1 MLIKLVIIFLYF
13 AILFGIGLWSSRRVK
28 DIKDYYVGGKK
39 LGFWVVAFSTRAT
52 GESAWLLLGLTG
64 LGAAVGLSAFWVVL
78 GELIGVTVA
87 WLLMAKPFKR
97 LSDNYGSIT
106 IPDYLV
112 SRFQSKTNHLR
123 ILAAVILSVFVVIYV
138 SAQIDAT
145 GSAFESFLGWNYYV
159 GALVGFAIVLAY
171 ILFGGFVAVAW
182 SDLFQGMLMFL
193 GLFILPIVGFFYLK
207 DGFPLWETL
216 GNIDPALVNIWG
228 AGGFTGLNVATLVGY
243 ALIGLGFMGSPQL
256 FVRFMSIRDEN
267 EIKKGRWVAIIFTLL
282 TDSAAVMVG
291 ILARYFFTEAG
302 ANVGAVLGNNG
313 QNSLIMLVEHLLP
326 LFFVGV
332 YVAVVLAAIMST
344 IDSLLVVASS
354 AIVRDI
360 YQQILNPKLKLEN
373 LTSFSRKVTFGM
385 AMFALAIALI
395 VATTTPNRTIFWFVI
410 FGWSGIAASFCPV
423 MILSLFWKG
432 YTERGAMASMIV
444 GFLCIPFFKFIV
456 PNIAGIGIYFEKIA
470 ELGPSFACSMLAGY
484 LVSKW
489 KPDPQLA
496 AHFEEMDA

>member
-1 MLIKLVIIFLYF
+1 
-13 AILFGIGLWSSRRVK
+13 
-28 DIKDYYVGGKK
+28 
-39 LGFWVVAFSTRAT
+39 
-52 GESAWLLLGLTG
+52 
-64 LGAAVGLSAFWVVL
+64 
-78 GELIGVTVA
+78 
-87 WLLMAKPFKR
+87 
-97 LSDNYGSIT
+97 
-106 IPDYLV
+106 
-112 SRFQSKTNHLR
+112 
-123 ILAAVILSVFVVIYV
+123 
-138 SAQIDAT
+138 
-145 GSAFESFLGWNYYV
+145 
-159 GALVGFAIVLAY
+159 
-171 ILFGGFVAVAW
+171 
-182 SDLFQGMLMFL
+182 
-193 GLFILPIVGFFYLK
+193 
-207 DGFPLWETL
+207 
-216 GNIDPALVNIWG
+216 LVNIWG

-243 ALIGLGFMGSPQL
+243 ALIGLGFMSSPQL

-395 VATTTPNRTIFWFVI
+395 VATTTPDRTIFWFVI

-456 PNIAGIGIYFEKIA
+456 PNIASIGIYFEKIA